1 MFVGLPSKCVPQH
14 NSHAAKSVSAFD
26 ANIRCA
32 PEILGTASLDIICS
46 PQHMFTPTPVA
57 RGNRIAA
64 LTSMKR
70 DAPEAILVVDDDSGV
85 LRLVAAVLQN
95 AGYKI
100 LEATCGREG
109 LKRFSEH
116 RADILL
122 VLSDLSM
129 PAMTGSEMFRHIL
142 RVAPGVRVM
151 FMTGTTEPKLPG
163 EYSKNNFILLHKPF
177 TIDGLIGSVEK
188 SLATC
193 TSSQFLFATPGPSEG
208 SRR

>member
-1 MFVGLPSKCVPQH
+1 MF
-14 NSHAAKSVSAFD
+14 A
-26 ANIRCA
+26 
-32 PEILGTASLDIICS
+32 
-46 PQHMFTPTPVA
+46 PTPVS
-57 RGNRIAA
+57 RGNRSAA
-64 LTSMKR
+64 LSLRSR
-70 DAPEAILVVDDDSGV
+70 DAPETILVVDDDSGV

-116 RADILL
+116 RADIGL
-122 VLSDLSM
+122 VLSDLLM
-129 PAMTGSEMFRHIL
+129 PAMTGSEMIRDIL
-142 RVAPGVRVM
+142 RIAPGVRVM
-151 FMTGTTEPKLPG
+151 FMTGTTGESKLPG
-163 EYSKNNFILLHKPF
+163 EYSKNNFIPLHKPF